1 MDNPL
6 VTFALIAY
14 NQENYIREA
23 VEAALA
29 QTYSPL
35 EIILSDDGSKD
46 RTFEI
51 MQELAAAYHGPHQVT
66 VRRNEPNL
74 GLAGHI
80 NAVWQIVKG
89 EFVIGAAG
97 DDISLPWRT
106 EVLVRHFQQNPQC
119 VLLGSFTQCFGTYH
133 NTVAALLVD
142 DECRHN
148 LVTRCKT
155 VNDGVQGASFAYRKT
170 LIDAFPPLE
179 KTTQMEDVVF
189 AFRAWEIGTF
199 ELVPEVLLLYRTHAQ
214 SLCSAQSKEDTIA
227 YQVKLHNS
235 VFDQMCIDLK
245 RFKRTLDEIAPALIT
260 LRKRE
265 IGYLKI
271 LLYHRNPSLLNLPYR
286 TRAISRLILMF
297 HKGSFWKRI
306 RRNRERK
313 NLHALVLAKW
323 NETLALTEGPRSIPP
338 NMRRILDENHIH
350 ANSQ

>member
-6 VTFALIAY
+6 VTFALLAY
-14 NQENYIREA
+14 NQEDYIRAA

-46 RTFEI
+46 RTFNI
-51 MQELAAAYHGPHQVT
+51 MQELAAAYQGPHQVI

-74 GLAGHI
+74 GLAAHI
-80 NAVWQIVKG
+80 NAVWALAKG
-89 EFVIGAAG
+89 EFIVGAAG

-119 VLLGSFTQCFGTYH
+119 VLLGSFTQCFGTYY

-142 DECRHN
+142 DDCRHD

-170 LIDAFPPLE
+170 LIEAFPPLE

-199 ELVPEVLLLYRTHAQ
+199 ELVPEVLILYRTHPQ

-245 RFKRTLDEIAPALIT
+245 RFNRTLDEIAPALIT

-271 LLYHRNPSLLNLPYR
+271 LGYYRSPNLWNLPYR
-286 TRAISRLILMF
+286 TRAMSRLILMF
-297 HKGSFWKRI
+297 HKGSFWKRL
-306 RRNRERK
+306 RRNRKRK
-313 NLHALVLAKW
+313 NLHAKVLAKW
-323 NETLALTEGPRSIPP
+323 NETLVLTDGPRSIPP
-338 NMRRILDENHIH
+338 NLRKILKEYQIITDCK
-350 ANSQ
+350 